1 MKIAIILTAALLSL
15 ALGRAACAQ
24 TTTPATTPGAVAQ
37 PGSLA
42 QPGGI
47 ISTIPPNAVSPN
59 ATTPTDAQGAIYP
72 NGVPA
77 RNTNGG
83 TQRADQPRT
92 GGSRMPAVT
101 GSQQPYRI
109 HRGRPSTKN
118 QPVD

>member
-1 MKIAIILTAALLSL
+1 MKIATILTAAFLSL

-24 TTTPATTPGAVAQ
+24 TTTSGAAAQQ

-59 ATTPTDAQGAIYP
+59 ATTPTDAQGAIYS

-83 TQRADQPRT
+83 TQRADQPRMGDT
-92 GGSRMPAVT
+92 RMPAVN

-109 HRGRPSTKN
+109 HKGRPSKKN

>member
-1 MKIAIILTAALLSL
+1 MKIATILTVSLLSV
-15 ALGRAACAQ
+15 ALGRSACAQ
-24 TTTPATTPGAVAQ
+24 TTTPSAVAQ

-47 ISTIPPNAVSPN
+47 ISTIPPTAVSPN

-92 GGSRMPAVT
+92 GGVRMPAVT

-109 HRGRPSTKN
+109 HKGRPSTKN